1 MDVRS
6 NSSTAIAIKPL
17 RWTPGTPESVKHA
30 LENLDAPHVLELSPL
45 VESPVISTRRS
56 AAELRALLVDVVSE
70 LSDSRTRQDA
80 EAGRLL
86 LDYYVKSVGTHEVT
100 MSRLNLSRPTYFRR
114 LKRGHNLVADQLRR
128 LSVFAMWFRR

>member
-6 NSSTAIAIKPL
+6 NQSTSTAIKPL

-45 VESPVISTRRS
+45 VDSPVISTRRS

-80 EAGRLL
+80 EA
-86 LDYYVKSVGTHEVT
+86 VVCCSTIT
-100 MSRLNLSRPTYFRR
+100 SRASALTSAQWRVSICRARPTSA
-114 LKRGHNLVADQLRR
+114 G
-128 LSVFAMWFRR
+128 